1 MREGEGRFTPMV
13 VWKPVSWNA
22 PPQPGGSDWGMHDHA
37 HHSHHDHHHGHD
49 HPPSAGRG
57 AKFRLTLALLL
68 TFGFVIFETL
78 AGFQS
83 QSLALLSDAAHNL
96 TDVVALGISG
106 YALHLAEKPAHGA
119 RTYGYHRGGILAAL
133 FNAATLLVIA
143 VGIAVEAWVRVESPV
158 PVSFET
164 LIGVGSLALVVNA
177 ISAWLVGH
185 GAHDDLNLRSAF
197 LHLLG
202 DVISNLGA
210 ILAGIGIG
218 WSGKLWLDPLASFLI
233 ALMILWNAWV
243 IVRETL
249 DILMEGAPRDVGVE
263 DVGRVLAAHPKVIGI
278 HDLHVWSLSRS
289 LRFLSVHVEVD
300 DMQVSETDAIRHE
313 LSLKVLELFRITH
326 ATFQFESEPACHR
339 RLYCDVSPA
348 PRPLVESEVKE
359 EACATLIPVS
369 SEVAKASK

>member
-1 MREGEGRFTPMV
+1 
-13 VWKPVSWNA
+13 
-22 PPQPGGSDWGMHDHA
+22 MHDHA
-37 HHSHHDHHHGHD
+37 HHSHHDHRHD
-49 HPPSAGRG
+49 HDHAPPSGRG
-57 AKFRLTLALLL
+57 AKFRLTTALLL
-68 TFGFVIFETL
+68 TFGFVIFEAL
-78 AGFQS
+78 AGLQS

-106 YALHLAEKPAHGA
+106 YALHLAEKPAHAA

-143 VGIAVEAWVRVESPV
+143 VGIGVEAWFRFQSPV
-158 PVSFET
+158 PVSWET
-164 LIGVGSLALVVNA
+164 LIGVGSLALVVNG

-185 GAHDDLNLRSAF
+185 GSHDDLNLRSAF

-210 ILAGIGIG
+210 ILAGIGIA
-218 WSGKLWLDPLASFLI
+218 WSGKLWLDPLASLLI
-233 ALMILWNAWV
+233 ALLILWNAWV

-263 DVGRVLAAHPKVIGI
+263 DVGRVLVAHPKVIGI

-289 LRFLSVHVEVD
+289 LRFLSVHVEVED
-300 DMQVSETDAIRHE
+300 VPVSETHAIRHE

-326 ATFQFESEPACHR
+326 STFQFESEPACHR
-339 RLYCDVSPA
+339 RLYCDVSMA
-348 PRPLVESEVKE
+348 PKQTLQSQVAGDP
-359 EACATLIPVS
+359 CAS
-369 SEVAKASK
+369 DEGS